1 MMFGEAVG
9 RNRIGIVWVGDAVF
23 WIVWPIPVFHDWIDR
38 SFGVKCIRDRR
49 LYRLIVRWQWTIG
62 QSAGSID
69 PAFPFAMHGKWISAR
84 MGIQPIAIWIGF
96 GVWGLGFRKVRNII
110 PDPAPLCSIAII
122 VKRVPPD
129 VFLALRPRLA
139 RRVGR
144 GAIIQNVAVGRPGK
158 APSKADV
165 LITLTAAC
173 QVLPLFRHNA
183 TENPAATSCT
193 AIGFERGKIF
203 DHFAVGDSV
212 TIDLLHDIFDH
223 GFLKRSCAAVIP
235 EQVLYRFVTLLRAV
249 LVHLFQAQVEFC
261 HKPVF
266 RTRIT
271 W

>member
-49 LYRLIVRWQWTIG
+49 LYRLIVRGQWTIG

-144 GAIIQNVAVGRPGK
+144 AAIIHTVPVCRPGK
-158 APSKADV
+158 TPYKDEII
-165 LITLTAAC
+165 ITLSDAC
-173 QVLPLFRHNA
+173 QVLSPFSANA
-183 TENPAATSCT
+183 TEKSAS
-193 AIGFERGKIF
+193 
-203 DHFAVGDSV
+203 
-212 TIDLLHDIFDH
+212 
-223 GFLKRSCAAVIP
+223 
-235 EQVLYRFVTLLRAV
+235 
-249 LVHLFQAQVEFC
+249 
-261 HKPVF
+261 
-266 RTRIT
+266 TRIT
-271 W
+271 AILF